1 MLELNATFIAVILNF
16 LVLMWVLNYFLYKP
30 VLKLLND
37 RKSYVE
43 NTLAEADAKMSQ
55 AKASIEE
62 GLQVV
67 NNANLTA
74 KKIMDEAATASAKL
88 KEEELDRAKK
98 DIEQMKRRAKDEI
111 SQMKIE
117 ARSAITRDAAKL
129 SVIIAEK
136 ILKKRITM
144 KVQRSMIDDFID
156 GMKN

>member
-1 MLELNATFIAVILNF
+1 
-16 LVLMWVLNYFLYKP
+16 
-30 VLKLLND
+30 
-37 RKSYVE
+37 
-43 NTLAEADAKMSQ
+43 MSQ

-74 KKIMDEAATASAKL
+74 KKIMDDAATASAKL

-111 SQMKIE
+111 AQMKIE